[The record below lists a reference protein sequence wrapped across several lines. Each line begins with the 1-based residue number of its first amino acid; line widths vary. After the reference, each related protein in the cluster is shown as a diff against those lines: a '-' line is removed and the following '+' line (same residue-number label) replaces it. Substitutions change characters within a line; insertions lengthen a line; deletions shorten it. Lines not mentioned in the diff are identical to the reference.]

1 MTKHLD
7 RDMDQL
13 HRDILSLCATV
24 EEMIDRAGRALCEG
38 RLDLAD
44 QVAIE
49 DDYVDKQEVRIE
61 DECLK
66 LLALHHPVAVD
77 LRRIATVVKV
87 NNDLERIADLAV
99 NITERARGVGEYPLF
114 KIPEG
119 VEAMV
124 KQTTRMV
131 RDALD
136 AFVKLDADA
145 SRSVILMDD
154 KVDELNVLLIDKLQ
168 DMMKLDGEDV
178 VPGLHCFSA
187 IRHLERIADLATNI
201 AEDVIYL
208 VEGEIIRH
216 RSGADLNPQS
226 QE

>member
-13 HRDILSLCATV
+13 HRDILSLCARV
-24 EEMIDRAGRALCEG
+24 EEMIDKAGRALCEG
-38 RLDLAD
+38 RMDLAD
-44 QVAIE
+44 QVAAE
-49 DDYVDKQEVRIE
+49 DDYVDLQEVRIE

-66 LLALHHPVAVD
+66 MLALHHPVAVD

-99 NITERARGVGEYPLF
+99 NVTERARGAFEFPNF
-114 KIPEG
+114 QIPED
-119 VEAMV
+119 
-124 KQTTRMV
+124 TDRMV
-131 RDALD
+131 TKTTEMVRAALD

-145 SRSVILMDD
+145 SRHVILMDD
-154 KVDELNVLLIDKLQ
+154 SVDELNVILIDRLQ
-168 DMMKLDGEDV
+168 EIMSSDGELV
-178 VPGLHCFSA
+178 VPALHCFSA

-208 VEGEIIRH
+208 VEGEIVRH
-216 RSGADLNPQS
+216 RHAGTINSK
-226 QE
+226 